1 MFAQIHF
8 LQTEIKLN
16 LIKDEWSWTK
26 VFDYL
31 YNVEIVMASQ

>member
-1 MFAQIHF
+1 MFAYIHF
-8 LQTEIKLN
+8 LQTE
-16 LIKDEWSWTK
+16 IKDEWSWTK

>member
-1 MFAQIHF
+1 MFAYIHF
-8 LQTEIKLN
+8 LQTEIK
-16 LIKDEWSWTK
+16 DEWYWTK